1 MSGTDLSFIMLTPS
15 IADSIVNI
23 ASEQTRHESLLKARA
38 KARTVWKRKGGVGVG
53 QANSDQSDMQLAEI
67 DQYRQDLGSRASS
80 EPYSGLA
87 TACSL
92 VLDGKGCPSLRSL
105 CLNTISWQTVQFM
118 IAASV
123 IDFLLEKDILF
134 RPVDYAT
141 AMELSVDR
149 LFMEDLWGKFGEIK
163 GFEDIQTPTDDLLFG
178 CRSMDPKSHRIQP
191 RVVPLVIL
199 LGRSRSCC

>member
-1 MSGTDLSFIMLTPS
+1 MKF
-15 IADSIVNI
+15 N
-23 ASEQTRHESLLKARA
+23 LLKVRA
-38 KARTVWKRKGGVGVG
+38 KSRTVWKRRGGVGVG

-123 IDFLLEKDILF
+123 IDFLLEKDLLF

-149 LFMEDLWGKFGEIK
+149 LFMEDLWGKFGKIK
-163 GFEDIQTPTDDLLFG
+163 GFEDIQTPTDDSCLPVYFPDAAQWILRVIAYNRGLHPSLFSLDEVEAAV
-178 CRSMDPKSHRIQP
+178 RSHLQS
-191 RVVPLVIL
+191 LCYSS
-199 LGRSRSCC
+199 G

>member
-1 MSGTDLSFIMLTPS
+1 MKF
-15 IADSIVNI
+15 N
-23 ASEQTRHESLLKARA
+23 LLKVRA
-38 KARTVWKRKGGVGVG
+38 KSRTVWKRRGGVGVG

-67 DQYRQDLGSRASS
+67 DQYLQDLGSRASS

-92 VLDGKGCPSLRSL
+92 VLDGNGSPSLKSL

-123 IDFLLEKDILF
+123 IDFLLEKDLLF

-149 LFMEDLWGKFGEIK
+149 LFMEDLWGKFGKIK
-163 GFEDIQTPTDDLLFG
+163 GFEDIQTPTDDSCLPVYFPDAAQWILRVIAYNRGLHPSLFSLDEVEAAV
-178 CRSMDPKSHRIQP
+178 RSHLQS
-191 RVVPLVIL
+191 L
-199 LGRSRSCC
+199 C

>member
-1 MSGTDLSFIMLTPS
+1 MKF
-15 IADSIVNI
+15 N
-23 ASEQTRHESLLKARA
+23 LLKVRA
-38 KARTVWKRKGGVGVG
+38 KSRTVWKRRGGVGVG

-67 DQYRQDLGSRASS
+67 DQYLQDLGSRASS

-123 IDFLLEKDILF
+123 IDFL
-134 RPVDYAT
+134 
-141 AMELSVDR
+141 
-149 LFMEDLWGKFGEIK
+149 
-163 GFEDIQTPTDDLLFG
+163 
-178 CRSMDPKSHRIQP
+178 
-191 RVVPLVIL
+191 
-199 LGRSRSCC
+199 